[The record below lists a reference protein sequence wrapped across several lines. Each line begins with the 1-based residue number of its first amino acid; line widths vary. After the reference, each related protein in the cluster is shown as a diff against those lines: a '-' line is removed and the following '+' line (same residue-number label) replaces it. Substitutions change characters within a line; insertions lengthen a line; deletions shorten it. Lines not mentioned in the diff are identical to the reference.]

1 MYLKDMIELL
11 NARILT
17 KDSNPDLELKSAF
30 SSDMMS
36 HMLAYSI
43 DKSVLITALYNPQVI
58 RTADLMG
65 ISCVIFIG
73 RNEPDPALVKLA
85 DSLGLTVVQSPY
97 SMYVTCGL
105 LFSNGLQGTFVDEQQ
120 ND

>member
-1 MYLKDMIELL
+1 MYLKDLVTLL
-11 NARILT
+11 DARVLT
-17 KDSNPDLELKSAF
+17 KDSNPELELKSAF

-36 HMLAYSI
+36 HMLAYSN
-43 DKSVLITALYNPQVI
+43 DKSILITALYNPQVI

-73 RNEPDPALVKLA
+73 RNEPDPTLVKLA
-85 DSLGLTVVQSPY
+85 ESLGLTVVQSPY

-105 LFSNGLQGTFVDEQQ
+105 LFSNGLQGTFQDEQQ
-120 ND
+120 NN